1 MDNNIG
7 DLKNHLMIISAPQA
21 VLSTGHLGKS
31 HSRWQSSIFFLT
43 NYSYSW

>member
-21 VLSTGHLGKS
+21 VLSTGHLDEG
-31 HSRWQSSIFFLT
+31 HSR
-43 NYSYSW
+43 